1 MRTPLAWKNLTHN
14 PRRLAVALSGVAFA
28 VILIFMELGFLN
40 ALLESTVQVLRRLN
54 GDIVLLSRAEYALIA
69 AERFDI
75 HRLATARAIPGVAS
89 VSPLYIETAALLRTG
104 HDRGYPIRVLAI
116 DENDPALDLPA
127 FTEHRDDLHA
137 ESTALFDTTSRRK
150 FGFPDPSR
158 VAGPERVWLPYEG
171 ELNGKQLHVVGHFH
185 LGVDFATDG
194 NLLMTAANFARFAPY
209 RAAGDD
215 PLQLV
220 DLGIIRLQP
229 GVNIDAVLDELNKSL
244 PPDVQAV
251 SKQQLIDREK
261 QFWQENAPL
270 GYIFMVGAVM
280 GFVVGVVICYQIV
293 YADISDHMREFA
305 TLKAI
310 GYGTTYFLGL
320 VLEQSLYLAL
330 LGFIPGLIIS
340 YGSYRFLAFYT
351 GLTMQLT
358 PNLALFIL
366 LTTAAM
372 CTLSGLLAVTKL
384 LATDPAELF

>member
-1 MRTPLAWKNLTHN
+1 MRTPLAWKNLIHN
-14 PRRLAVALSGVAFA
+14 PRRLVVALSGVAFA

-54 GDIVLLSRAEYALIA
+54 GDIILLSKAEYALIA
-69 AERFDI
+69 AERFDV
-75 HRLATARAIPGVAS
+75 HRLAAARAIPGVAS
-89 VSPLYIETAALLRTG
+89 VSPLYIEGAALLRTS

-116 DENDPALDLPA
+116 DEHDPALDLSA
-127 FTEHRDDLHA
+127 FTAHQGDLHA

-158 VAGPERVWLPYEG
+158 VARPERAWLPYNG
-171 ELNGKQLHVVGHFH
+171 ELNGKNLRLVGHFH

-194 NLLMTAANFARFAPY
+194 NLLMTTANFARFVPY

-220 DLGIIRLQP
+220 DLGIVRLKP
-229 GVNIDAVLDELNKSL
+229 GASIDAVLDELNKTL
-244 PPDVQAV
+244 PPDVQAL

-261 QFWQENAPL
+261 KFWQENAPL

-293 YADISDHMREFA
+293 YADIADHMREFA

-320 VLEQSLYLAL
+320 ILEQCLYLSL
-330 LGFIPGLIIS
+330 LGFLPGLAIS
-340 YGSYRFLAFYT
+340 YLSYRALAMYT

-358 PNLALFIL
+358 PSLALLIL